1 MKFDCK
7 QVNIFGKLLQI
18 PLPESV
24 LTGAETLLQAIKDGK
39 EVTVEVKVKKQHRSL
54 TANGLMW
61 VLCQK
66 LAEELSKNGI
76 TTKEDVY
83 REAIRKCSIR
93 PFIFPVKNEAVEHW
107 TEVWQQRGIGWVT
120 EDWGAAKT
128 PGYTIIASYPG
139 SSTFDTA
146 EMARLIDYIVSE
158 CKDYGIETR
167 PQAEIDSL
175 LKEWSESNER
185 DRKISTDA

>member
-18 PLPESV
+18 PLPENV
-24 LTGAETLLQAIKDGK
+24 LTSAETLLQAIKDGK

-66 LAEELSKNGI
+66 IAEELSKNGI
-76 TTKEDVY
+76 VTKEDVY
-83 REAIRKCSIR
+83 REAIRKCSIK
-93 PFIFPVKNEAVEHW
+93 PFIMPVRDDAVERW
-107 TEVWQQRGIGWVT
+107 KTVWADKGVGWVT
-120 EDWGAAKT
+120 EDYGKAKT
-128 PGYTIIASYPG
+128 PGYTLIASYPG

-146 EMARLIDYIVSE
+146 EMARLIDVIVDE
-158 CKDYGIETR
+158 CHELNIETR

-175 LKEWSESNER
+175 LAEWSET
-185 DRKISTDA
+185 KCQTGVKGL

>member
-54 TANGLMW
+54 TANSYMW
-61 VLCQK
+61 LLCQK

-83 REAIRKCSIR
+83 REAIRKCSIK
-93 PFIFPVKNEAVEHW
+93 PFIMPVRDDAVERW
-107 TEVWQQRGIGWVT
+107 KNVWADKGVGWVT
-120 EDWGAAKT
+120 EDYGKAKT
-128 PGYTIIASYPG
+128 PGYTLIASYPG

-146 EMARLIDYIVSE
+146 EMARLIDFLIDE
-158 CKDYGIETR
+158 CKQLNIPTR
-167 PQAEIDSL
+167 PQNEIDEL
-175 LKEWSESNER
+175 VKEWGINN
-185 DRKISTDA
+185 

>member
-24 LTGAETLLQAIKDGK
+24 LTGAETLLQEIKDGK

-66 LAEELSKNGI
+66 IAEELSKNSI

-83 REAIRKCSIR
+83 REAIRKASIR
-93 PFIFPVKNEAVEHW
+93 PFVVPVKNKAVEHW
-107 TEVWQQRGIGWVT
+107 QDIWSDKGVGWVT
-120 EDWGAAKT
+120 ENWGAAKT
-128 PGYTIIASYPG
+128 PGYTLIASYPG

-146 EMARLIDYIVSE
+146 EMARLINFLIDE
-158 CKDYGIETR
+158 CKQLNIPTR
-167 PQAEIDSL
+167 PQNEIDEL
-175 LKEWSESNER
+175 VKQWGMNN
-185 DRKISTDA
+185 

>member
-83 REAIRKCSIR
+83 REAIRKCSIK
-93 PFIFPVKNEAVEHW
+93 PFIYPVKDEAVKRW
-107 TEVWQQRGIGWVT
+107 TEIWQTRGIGWVT
-120 EDWGAAKT
+120 EDYGKAKT
-128 PGYTIIASYPG
+128 PGYTLIASYPG

-146 EMARLIDYIVSE
+146 EMARLIDFLVDE
-158 CKDYGIETR
+158 CKQLNIPTR
-167 PQAEIDSL
+167 PQNEIDEL
-175 LKEWSESNER
+175 VKEWGMN
-185 DRKISTDA
+185 K

>member
-39 EVTVEVKVKKQHRSL
+39 EVTVEVKLKRRHRSL
-54 TANGLMW
+54 TANAYAWL
-61 VLCQK
+61 LCQK

-83 REAIRKCSIR
+83 REAIRKCSIK
-93 PFIFPVKNEAVEHW
+93 PFIMPVRDDAVERW
-107 TEVWQQRGIGWVT
+107 KNVWADKGVGWVT
-120 EDWGAAKT
+120 EDYGKAKT
-128 PGYTIIASYPG
+128 PGYTLIASYPG

-146 EMARLIDYIVSE
+146 EMARLIDFLIDE
-158 CKDYGIETR
+158 CKQLNIPTR
-167 PQAEIDSL
+167 PQNEIDEL
-175 LKEWSESNER
+175 LKEWGMNN
-185 DRKISTDA
+185 

>member
-7 QVNIFGKLLQI
+7 ALNIFGNLIQI
-18 PLPESV
+18 PLPENV

-66 LAEELSKNGI
+66 IAEELSKNSI

-83 REAIRKCSIR
+83 REAIRKASIR
-93 PFIFPVKNEAVEHW
+93 PFVVPVKNEAVEHW
-107 TEVWQQRGIGWVT
+107 QDIWSDKGVGWVT
-120 EDWGAAKT
+120 ENWGAAKT
-128 PGYTIIASYPG
+128 PGYTLIASYPG

-175 LKEWSESNER
+175 LKEWSENN
-185 DRKISTDA
+185 A

>member
-39 EVTVEVKVKKQHRSL
+39 EVTVEVKVKRRHRSL
-54 TANGLMW
+54 TANSYMW
-61 VLCQK
+61 LLCQK

-120 EDWGAAKT
+120 EDYGKAKT
-128 PGYTIIASYPG
+128 PGYTLIASYPG

-158 CKDYGIETR
+158 CKEHGIETR
-167 PQAEIDSL
+167 PQEEIESL
-175 LKEWSESNER
+175 LADW
-185 DRKISTDA
+185 RKSDE

>member
-7 QVNIFGKLLQI
+7 QLNIFGKLLQI
-18 PLPESV
+18 PLPENV
-24 LTGAETLLQAIKDGK
+24 LTSAKTLLQAIKDGK
-39 EVTVEVKVKKQHRSL
+39 EVTVEVKPKRRHRSL
-54 TANGLMW
+54 TANAYAWL
-61 VLCQK
+61 LCQK

-128 PGYTIIASYPG
+128 PGYTIIASYHG

-146 EMARLIDYIVSE
+146 EMARLIDYLVDE
-158 CKDYGIETR
+158 CHTLGIATR
-167 PQAEIDSL
+167 PQEEIDSL
-175 LKEWSESNER
+175 INEWRNE
-185 DRKISTDA
+185 

>member
-1 MKFDCK
+1 MKFK
-7 QVNIFGKLLQI
+7 TKTFNFFGNMFQTQI
-18 PLPESV
+18 PENTISEIEMLKNAILKGKNIVVEITPER
-24 LTGAETLLQAIKDGK
+24 
-39 EVTVEVKVKKQHRSL
+39 KKRSL
-54 TANGLMW
+54 TCNSYLW
-61 VLCQK
+61 LLCQK

-76 TTKEDVY
+76 VTKEDVY
-83 REAIRKCSIR
+83 REAIRKCSIK
-93 PFIFPVKNEAVEHW
+93 PFIYPVKDEAVKRW
-107 TEVWQQRGIGWVT
+107 TEIWQTRGIGWVT
-120 EDWGAAKT
+120 EDYGKAKT
-128 PGYTIIASYPG
+128 PGYTLIASYPG

-175 LKEWSESNER
+175 LKEWTESNER

>member
-7 QVNIFGKLLQI
+7 QLNIFGKLLQI
-18 PLPESV
+18 PLPENV
-24 LTGAETLLQAIKDGK
+24 LTSAETLLQAIKDGK

-76 TTKEDVY
+76 VTKEDVY
-83 REAIRKCSIR
+83 REAIRKASIR
-93 PFIFPVKNEAVEHW
+93 PFVVPVKNEAVEHW
-107 TEVWQQRGIGWVT
+107 QDIWSDKGVGWVT
-120 EDWGAAKT
+120 ENWGAAKT
-128 PGYTIIASYPG
+128 PGYTLIASYPG

-146 EMARLIDYIVSE
+146 EMARLIDFLVDE
-158 CKDYGIETR
+158 CKQLNIPTR
-167 PQAEIDSL
+167 PQNEIDEL
-175 LKEWSESNER
+175 VKEWG
-185 DRKISTDA
+185 ISY

>member
-7 QVNIFGKLLQI
+7 QINIFGKLLQI
-18 PLPESV
+18 PLPENV
-24 LTGAETLLQAIKDGK
+24 LTSAETLLQAIKDGK
-39 EVTVEVKVKKQHRSL
+39 EVTVEVKLKRRHRSH
-54 TANGLMW
+54 TANSYMW
-61 VLCQK
+61 LLAQK

-76 TTKEDVY
+76 MTKEDVY
-83 REAIRKCSIR
+83 REAIRKCSIK
-93 PFIFPVKNEAVEHW
+93 PFIYPVKDEAVKRW
-107 TEVWQQRGIGWVT
+107 TEIWQTRGIGWVT
-120 EDWGAAKT
+120 EDYGKAKT
-128 PGYTIIASYPG
+128 PGYTLIASYPG

-175 LKEWSESNER
+175 LKEWTESNER

>member
-24 LTGAETLLQAIKDGK
+24 LTSAETLLQAIKDGK

-54 TANGLMW
+54 TANSYMW
-61 VLCQK
+61 LLCQK
-66 LAEELSKNGI
+66 IAEELSKNGI

-83 REAIRKCSIR
+83 REAIRKCSIK
-93 PFIFPVKNEAVEHW
+93 PFIMPVRDDAVERW
-107 TEVWQQRGIGWVT
+107 KNVWEDKGVGWVT
-120 EDWGAAKT
+120 EDYGKAKT
-128 PGYTIIASYPG
+128 PGYTLIASYPG

-175 LKEWSESNER
+175 LKEWRADSGINGK
-185 DRKISTDA
+185 DK

>member
-18 PLPESV
+18 PLPENV
-24 LTGAETLLQAIKDGK
+24 LTSAETLLQAIKDGK
-39 EVTVEVKVKKQHRSL
+39 EVTVEVKLKRRHRSH
-54 TANGLMW
+54 TANSYMW
-61 VLCQK
+61 LLCQK

-83 REAIRKCSIR
+83 REAIRKASIR
-93 PFIFPVKNEAVEHW
+93 PFVVPVKNKAVEHW
-107 TEVWQQRGIGWVT
+107 QDIWSDKGVGWVT
-120 EDWGAAKT
+120 ENWGAAKT
-128 PGYTIIASYPG
+128 PGYTLIASYPG
-139 SSTFDTA
+139 SSTFDTT

-158 CKDYGIETR
+158 CQEHGIETR

-175 LKEWSESNER
+175 LKEWSENN
-185 DRKISTDA
+185 A

>member
-7 QVNIFGKLLQI
+7 QINIFGKLLQI

-39 EVTVEVKVKKQHRSL
+39 EITVEVKVKKQHRSL

-83 REAIRKCSIR
+83 REAIRKASIR
-93 PFIFPVKNEAVEHW
+93 PFVVPVKNEAVEHW
-107 TEVWQQRGIGWVT
+107 QSIWQDKGVGWVT
-120 EDWGAAKT
+120 ENWGAAKT
-128 PGYTIIASYPG
+128 PGYTLIASYPG

-146 EMARLIDYIVSE
+146 EMARLIDVIVDE
-158 CKDYGIETR
+158 CHELNIETR

-175 LKEWSESNER
+175 LAEWSR
-185 DRKISTDA
+185 DVNKS

>member
-7 QVNIFGKLLQI
+7 ALNIFGNLIQI
-18 PLPESV
+18 PLPEHLV
-24 LTGAETLLQAIKDGK
+24 TEAETLLQAIKDGK
-39 EVTVEVKVKKQHRSL
+39 GITPKRRHRSL
-54 TANGLMW
+54 TANAYAWL
-61 VLCQK
+61 LCQK

-83 REAIRKCSIR
+83 REAIRKCSIK
-93 PFIFPVKNEAVEHW
+93 PFIMPVRDDAVERW
-107 TEVWQQRGIGWVT
+107 KNVWAGKGIGWVT
-120 EDWGAAKT
+120 EDYGKAKT
-128 PGYTIIASYPG
+128 PGYTLIASYPG

-175 LKEWSESNER
+175 LKEWRADSG
-185 DRKISTDA
+185 T

>member
-7 QVNIFGKLLQI
+7 QLNIFGKLLQI

-24 LTGAETLLQAIKDGK
+24 LTSAETLLQAIKDGK
-39 EVTVEVKVKKQHRSL
+39 EVTVEVNIKRRHRSL
-54 TANGLMW
+54 TANAYAWL
-61 VLCQK
+61 LCQK

-83 REAIRKCSIR
+83 REAIRKCSIK
-93 PFIFPVKNEAVEHW
+93 PFIYPVKDEAVKRW
-107 TEVWQQRGIGWVT
+107 TEIWQTRGIGWVT
-120 EDWGAAKT
+120 EDYGKAKT
-128 PGYTIIASYPG
+128 PGYTLIASYPG

-158 CKDYGIETR
+158 CKDLGIETR

-175 LKEWSESNER
+175 LKEWSENNA
-185 DRKISTDA
+185 KLV

>member
-7 QVNIFGKLLQI
+7 QVNIFGNLIQI
-18 PLPESV
+18 PLPNTEQQE
-24 LTGAETLLQAIKDGK
+24 AEKLMNAAADGK
-39 EVTVEVKVKKQHRSL
+39 ELTVEIKVKRKHRSL
-54 TANGLMW
+54 TANGLLW

-83 REAIRKCSIR
+83 REAIRKASIR
-93 PFIFPVKNEAVEHW
+93 PFVVPVKNEAVEHW
-107 TEVWQQRGIGWVT
+107 QDIWQDKGVGWVT
-120 EDWGAAKT
+120 ENWGAAKT
-128 PGYTIIASYPG
+128 PGYTLIASYPG

-146 EMARLIDYIVSE
+146 EMARLIDVIVDE
-158 CKDYGIETR
+158 CHELNIETR

-175 LKEWSESNER
+175 LAEWR
-185 DRKISTDA
+185 TKDD